1 MEDIIE
7 TRWVTAN
14 QPNRREKWKCD
25 DYCDVKNHHL
35 HIWCSICERRIDRED
50 RLNHNCRFGMGRGQI
65 HPEMNPDYLYNDVFW
80 TELQLVRDLAPQ
92 PTDNH
97 SKYDKQMDEIRD
109 INRRHLN
116 ELNGE
121 GTSRIPLIETNIK
134 SLGRRFRPY

>member
-14 QPNRREKWKCD
+14 QPNRRGKWKCD
-25 DYCDVKNHHL
+25 DYCDIENHHL
-35 HIWCSICERRIDRED
+35 HIWCSICEKRIDHED
-50 RLNHNCRFGMGRGQI
+50 RINHDCRFGMSCGQI

-92 PTDNH
+92 PTDNR
-97 SKYDKQMDEIRD
+97 SKHDKQMDEIRD

-121 GTSRIPLIETNIK
+121 GTSRIPIIETNIK
-134 SLGRRFRPY
+134 SLGRRFHPY